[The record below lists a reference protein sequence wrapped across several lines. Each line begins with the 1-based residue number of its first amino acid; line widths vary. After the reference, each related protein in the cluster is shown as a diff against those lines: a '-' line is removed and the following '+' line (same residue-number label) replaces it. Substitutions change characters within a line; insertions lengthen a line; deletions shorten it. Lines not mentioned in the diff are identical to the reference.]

1 MDLGGVWD
9 ALVIDDYYCL
19 SAEKINAPVAEPVA
33 HGALDTARQA
43 YSIEGLLGSA
53 EKDVDACTSLKAAG
67 AEIRSGEKKA
77 RSGVV
82 PVGAPL
88 WEKNRTCSCLAWDHR
103 GLNLQIGWKLGFR
116 APVPKMFLNLN

>member
-19 SAEKINAPVAEPVA
+19 SAEKINAPVAETVA

-67 AEIRSGEKKA
+67 AEIRSGEKNA
-77 RSGVV
+77 RSGVLLG
-82 PVGAPL
+82 PSVGKESHLQLP
-88 WEKNRTCSCLAWDHR
+88 CLGSPR
-103 GLNLQIGWKLGFR
+103 
-116 APVPKMFLNLN
+116 P